1 MHFEKFVW
9 KQIYLIYLNVN
20 KFKSVK
26 SGLPNL
32 FQGLYYVYKI
42 ICIVLI
48 ANKIWYYKRLHLNVF
63 IEMLL
68 DWVKVYGQILFFGQI
83 YLLAQAISGHGDGLW
98 LLPGK
103 AGNIASGEP
112 HSVVDCQLN
121 IGFWEGWEFS
131 Q

>member
-48 ANKIWYYKRLHLNVF
+48 ANKIGYYKRLHLNVF

-68 DWVKVYGQILFFGQI
+68 D
-83 YLLAQAISGHGDGLW
+83 
-98 LLPGK
+98 
-103 AGNIASGEP
+103 
-112 HSVVDCQLN
+112 
-121 IGFWEGWEFS
+121 
-131 Q
+131 

>member
-42 ICIVLI
+42 ICIGLI
-48 ANKIWYYKRLHLNVF
+48 ANKI
-63 IEMLL
+63 
-68 DWVKVYGQILFFGQI
+68 
-83 YLLAQAISGHGDGLW
+83 
-98 LLPGK
+98 
-103 AGNIASGEP
+103 
-112 HSVVDCQLN
+112 
-121 IGFWEGWEFS
+121 
-131 Q
+131 